1 MIDLVDDQVA
11 VRLPSGHGTHGA
23 GLGTAGRAAAG
34 PGVRRPRVLLA
45 DDHAMVTEGLRHLL
59 EPDFDLVGK
68 VEDGRTLLQT
78 TTQLRPDVI
87 LLDIS
92 MSGLNGIDAARQLT
106 KVVPESKVIIVT
118 MHNDATYVGEAFRAG
133 AVGYLLKRC
142 AARELVQAIRTV
154 LKGRPYI
161 TPLVADAQVP
171 GTTTRLA
178 PADRGRLTAR
188 QREVLQLVAEGRSA
202 KEIASALTVSVK
214 TVGFHKA
221 RITEHLNLRTTAELT
236 R

>member
-1 MIDLVDDQVA
+1 VK
-11 VRLPSGHGTHGA
+11 
-23 GLGTAGRAAAG
+23 
-34 PGVRRPRVLLA
+34 RPRVLLA
-45 DDHAMVTEGLRHLL
+45 DDHALVAEGLWHLL
-59 EPDFDLVGK
+59 EGDFDLVGT
-68 VEDGRTLLQT
+68 VEDGRTLLKT
-78 TTQLRPDVI
+78 ATQLRPDVI

-92 MSGLNGIDAARQLT
+92 MPGLNGIDAARQLT
-106 KVVPESKVIIVT
+106 KLVPESKLIIVT

-154 LKGRPYI
+154 LAGRPYL
-161 TPLVADAQVP
+161 TPLVSADAQVP
-171 GTTTRLA
+171 GTTTGLA

-214 TVGFHKA
+214 TVDFHKA
-221 RITEHLNLRTTAELT
+221 RIMGHLNLRTTAELT
-236 R
+236 RYAVTHGLVAP